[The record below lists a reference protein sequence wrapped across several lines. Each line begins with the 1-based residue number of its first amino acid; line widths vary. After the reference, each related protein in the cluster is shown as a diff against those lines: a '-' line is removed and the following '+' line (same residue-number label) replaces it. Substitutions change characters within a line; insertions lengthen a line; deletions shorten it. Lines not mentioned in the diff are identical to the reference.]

1 MALRWRTRTNHV
13 CFAHEGTTTSQKK
26 SGLAYSSS
34 TPQAVKNTC
43 NGSVES
49 KGFCHKCTN
58 GIKRH
63 LAIDTLELPF
73 SRTALP
79 ASVSDDQGLIELLS
93 NYLDYFRTK
102 PVNLPK
108 ITILLDH
115 GITRTNYPSPCNKSP
130 DYDEDCT
137 HCRAICLSWLLCIL
151 LAKWI
156 NSKSSSTLTI
166 SSAYR
171 RILVLLALS
180 RLLPPCPYQ

>member
-13 CFAHEGTTTSQKK
+13 CAHEGTTTSQKK

-34 TPQAVKNTC
+34 TQAVKNTC

-49 KGFCHKCTN
+49 KGFVITN
-58 GIKRH
+58 APMASNDI
-63 LAIDTLELPF
+63 LPSIPWVAVF
-73 SRTALP
+73 HALT
-79 ASVSDDQGLIELLS
+79 ASVSDDQGLVS
-93 NYLDYFRTK
+93 CWA
-102 PVNLPK
+102 
-108 ITILLDH
+108 ITSTTFVPSRQSAKDH
-115 GITRTNYPSPCNKSP
+115 HFARPRYHRTNYPSLQQIYPQIMTKIVAG
-130 DYDEDCT
+130 
-137 HCRAICLSWLLCIL
+137 AICLSWLLCIL

-156 NSKSSSTLTI
+156 NSSLSSSTLTI